1 MAPSITDEDGAR
13 GEGQGGI
20 VKPSTSHTIEDLEA
34 KVEEIAQEL
43 SGLESRHQDATSQ
56 IRHAEQ
62 KFAQLEA
69 QRNEVAPRAFAGD
82 EKARVDLDSVELEQ
96 AELARSSRVAQAA
109 VPGLK
114 HMVAEAKERL
124 ARAQEQVHKARAQAA
139 YEELKGV
146 EARRDELAGELREVF
161 EVHSRVHGRYQEAVR
176 PYDQDQANDMAGSRG
191 AVYQSWIKKAFARWF

>member
-1 MAPSITDEDGAR
+1 M
-13 GEGQGGI
+13 
-20 VKPSTSHTIEDLEA
+20 KPATNHTIEDLEA
-34 KVEEIAQEL
+34 KVEELVEEL
-43 SGLESRHQDATSQ
+43 SGVESQLQDATSQ

-62 KFAQLEA
+62 KFEQLEA
-69 QRNEVAPRAFAGD
+69 QRIELAPRAFTGD

-96 AELARSSRVAQAA
+96 EELARSSRVAQAA

-114 HMVAEAKERL
+114 HMVAQAKERL

-139 YEELKGV
+139 HEKLKGV

-161 EVHSRVHGRYQEAVR
+161 EVHSRVHGRYQEAVST
-176 PYDQDQANDMAGSRG
+176 YDQDQATDAAGSRG

>member
-1 MAPSITDEDGAR
+1 MAPSITNEDGAR
-13 GEGQGGI
+13 GEGRGGI
-20 VKPSTSHTIEDLEA
+20 VKPATTYTIENLEA

-43 SGLESRHQDATSQ
+43 SGLESQHRDATSQ
-56 IRHAEQ
+56 IRRAEQ
-62 KFAQLEA
+62 QFAQLEA
-69 QRNEVAPRAFAGD
+69 QRRELAPRAFTGD
-82 EKARVDLDSVELEQ
+82 EKARVELDGVELEQ
-96 AELARSSRVAQAA
+96 EEVARSSRVAEAA

-139 YEELKGV
+139 HEKLKGV

-176 PYDQDQANDMAGSRG
+176 PYDQDQANAMAGSRA

>member
-1 MAPSITDEDGAR
+1 MAPTITDEDGAR
-13 GEGQGGI
+13 GEGRGGI

-34 KVEEIAQEL
+34 KVKEIAQEL
-43 SGLESRHQDATSQ
+43 SGLESQHQDATSQ
-56 IRHAEQ
+56 IRRAEQ

-69 QRNEVAPRAFAGD
+69 QRIELAPRAFVGN

-96 AELARSSRVAQAA
+96 EELACSSRVAQAA

-114 HMVAEAKERL
+114 HMVAQAKGRL

-139 YEELKGV
+139 YEE
-146 EARRDELAGELREVF
+146 
-161 EVHSRVHGRYQEAVR
+161 HSRVHGRYQEAVR